1 MESKM
6 TITRLSLLHVKTTT
20 GATKEFFAEDLNKNN
35 VYFMSKKD
43 GKVTFIRLD
52 NKKLVTT
59 EALVITENEI
69 ITVKTKNS
77 ILKFKADNFVP
88 MYEAVIGK
96 CPECHRLEDVVCLY
110 NKFEQEYADIVSE
123 DVRVEKE
130 IQGYIMSES
139 LKPNEFYYINW
150 YHYAGY
156 DKVPDWY
163 KGKDI
168 IQDEDGVHIKMF
180 HTEFH
185 HDKKH
190 FDDRMSHFEKCAS
203 TEYVYRAERPVIT
216 KQGKYQFSED
226 FIREA
231 SKYSDKISSGI
242 YCHEFA
248 FSARKELRKEA
259 RDILTRNAKN
269 KYDKNMRLSYIRQ
282 YI

>member
-1 MESKM
+1 M
-6 TITRLSLLHVKTTT
+6 TISRLSLLHVKTTT
-20 GATKEFFAEDLNKNN
+20 EATKRFFTEDTSKNKF
-35 VYFMSKKD
+35 YFMSKKD

-52 NKKLVTT
+52 SKKLVTT

-77 ILKFKADNFVP
+77 ILKFKADDFVA
-88 MYEAVIGK
+88 MYK
-96 CPECHRLEDVVCLY
+96 LLHDTMPEIHRLEDVVDLY
-110 NKFEQEYADIVSE
+110 NKFEQEYNDTIAE
-123 DVRVEKE
+123 DVRMEKE
-130 IQGYIMSES
+130 INEYIMSQP

-150 YHYAGY
+150 YDYTGY
-156 DKVPDWY
+156 DKIPDWY

-168 IQDEDGVHIKMF
+168 IQDENGVHIKRF
-180 HTEFH
+180 YTEFH
-185 HDKKH
+185 PDKKH
-190 FDDRMSHFEKCAS
+190 FDDRMSHLEKCAS

-231 SKYSDKISSGI
+231 SKYSEKISSGI

-259 RDILTRNAKN
+259 REVLTRNAKN

>member
-1 MESKM
+1 M
-6 TITRLSLLHVKTTT
+6 TITRLSLLYVKTTT
-20 GATKEFFAEDLNKNN
+20 EETKNFFAEDINKNN

-77 ILKFKADNFVP
+77 ILKFTADDFIS
-88 MYEAVIGK
+88 MYETVIGK
-96 CPECHRLEDVVCLY
+96 CPECHKLEDVVSLY
-110 NKFEQEYADIVSE
+110 NKFEQEYADIISE
-123 DVRVEKE
+123 DVRIEKE
-130 IQGYIMSES
+130 IQEYIMSES
-139 LKPNEFYYINW
+139 LKPNEFYYVNW
-150 YHYAGY
+150 YDYEGW

-168 IQDEDGVHIKMF
+168 IQDDNGVHIKMF
-180 HTEFH
+180 YTEFYSN
-185 HDKKH
+185 KKD
-190 FDDRMSHFEKCAS
+190 FDNRMAELEKYAS
-203 TEYVYRAERPVIT
+203 IEYVYNFERAVIT

-259 RDILTRNAKN
+259 REVLTRDAKN